1 MVKKDTPEWEEWT
14 KKLKGFR
21 ERVEDLIDKS
31 GKTKTQISREMGVSP
46 QCFGYWIHQEKRQMN
61 TYTAWRLARYFGV
74 TIDYLLTGRTV
85 ISKKRPLPPV
95 REYQTLGKERNV
107 RNESEIGSRGEAMGL
122 WEEC

>member
-1 MVKKDTPEWEEWT
+1 MVKKDTPEWEEW
-14 KKLKGFR
+14 KEKLKGFR

-31 GKTKTQISREMGVSP
+31 GKTKTQIAREMGVSP
-46 QCFGYWIHQEKRQMN
+46 QCSGYWIHQEKGQMN

-95 REYQTLGKERNV
+95 REYTTLRKETDGKEQRGA
-107 RNESEIGSRGEAMGL
+107 GS
-122 WEEC
+122 

>member
-31 GKTKTQISREMGVSP
+31 GKTKTQIAREMGVSP
-46 QCFGYWIHQEKRQMN
+46 QCFGYWIHQEKGQMN

-95 REYQTLGKERNV
+95 REYQTLGGAKRDTSDTRDER
-107 RNESEIGSRGEAMGL
+107 RPGSLPLG
-122 WEEC
+122 